1 VGLLLFIDG
10 RQEGQSTPHFAPA
23 SLLLLLLLLLLL
35 HVKHLLP
42 LM

>member
-23 SLLLLLLLLLLL
+23 SLLLLLLLLLL